1 MTAPLRLPALTLTTR
16 HTPVLFPWQV
26 STTVSRTGVLIGVN
40 QLAGGRAF
48 AYDPWECYAASVVSS
63 PNMVVLGQL
72 GTGKSALV
80 KTYLR
85 RQLACGRQAFVLDP
99 KGEYAPLA
107 AAAGLTR
114 VRLAPGGEHRVN
126 PLDPPPGRSNPEE
139 LVRSRTAVVAALAG
153 GGLGRELSAEER
165 AGVTAAVG
173 ELGTE
178 PGRGPVLAD
187 VAARL
192 LDPSAAMAAQ
202 LATTP
207 ERLAAAVRPAALELR
222 RLLDG
227 DLGGMVDGPSTV
239 TLDPDGPGVV
249 VDLSAVHDGDGLIPV
264 MVCAGHWLT
273 AALDAGSSRRRLLL
287 VDEAWALLHAAATT
301 RWLQGVSKL
310 ARRHGIALIT
320 VVHRLSDLSGQ
331 ADAGSATAARAQGLL
346 ADAETK
352 VVYRQSPGERM
363 LAAQL
368 LGLTG
373 PEAELVSRLPRHR
386 AVWLV
391 GGHVSVVDHVLA
403 PEEFALVDTDARMRS

>member
-1 MTAPLRLPALTLTTR
+1 MSAPLRLPALTLTTR
-16 HTPVLFPWQV
+16 HTPVVYPWQAS
-26 STTVSRTGVLIGVN
+26 STLPAAGVLIGVN
-40 QLAGGRAF
+40 QLAGARSF
-48 AYDPWECYAASVVSS
+48 AYDPWECYAANVVSS

-107 AAAGLTR
+107 ESSGIAH

-126 PLDPPPGRSNPEE
+126 PLDPPPGPAKPET
-139 LVRSRTAVVAALAG
+139 LVRARAGVVAALAG

-165 AGVTAAVG
+165 AGITAAVT
-173 ELGTE
+173 ELDAD
-178 PGRGPVLAD
+178 PVLGD
-187 VAARL
+187 VADRL

-207 ERLAAAVRPAALELR
+207 DRLAAAVRPAALELR

-227 DLGGMVDGPSTV
+227 DLAGMVDGPSTV
-239 TLDPDGPGVV
+239 QLDPEGPGVV
-249 VDLSAVHDGDGLIPV
+249 VDLSAVHGGDGLIPV
-264 MVCAGHWLT
+264 MVCAGQWLT
-273 AALDAGSSRRRLLL
+273 AALEAGLPCRRLLL
-287 VDEAWALLHAAATT
+287 VDEAWALLHSAATT
-301 RWLQGVSKL
+301 AWLQAVSKL

-331 ADAGSATAARAQGLL
+331 ADAGTATAARAQGLL

-352 VVYRQSPGERM
+352 VIYRQAPGERT
-363 LAAQL
+363 LAADL

-373 PEAELVSRLPRHR
+373 AETDLVCRLARHR
-386 AVWLV
+386 ALWLV
-391 GGHVSVVDHVLA
+391 GGHVAVVDHVLA
-403 PEEFALVDTDARMRS
+403 PDEVELVDTDARMRS

>member
-16 HTPVLFPWQV
+16 HTPVIYPWQV
-26 STTVSRTGVLIGVN
+26 SATLPRTGVLIGVN
-40 QLAGGRAF
+40 QLAGGTAF
-48 AYDPWECYAASVVSS
+48 AYDPWECYAAGVVSS

-80 KTYLR
+80 KTYLN

-107 AAAGLTR
+107 AAAGLAH
-114 VRLAPGGEHRVN
+114 VRLAPGGADRVN
-126 PLDPPPGRSNPEE
+126 PLDPPPGRPNAD
-139 LVRSRTAVVAALAG
+139 AVARARAGVVTALAG

-165 AGVTAAVG
+165 AGITAAVT
-173 ELGTE
+173 EL
-178 PGRGPVLAD
+178 RDRPVLAD

-207 ERLAAAVRPAALELR
+207 DRLAAAVRPAALELR

-227 DLGGMVDGPSTV
+227 DLAGMVDGPSTV

-249 VDLSAVHDGDGLIPV
+249 VDLSAVHGGDGLLPV
-264 MVCAGHWLT
+264 MVCAGQWLT
-273 AALDAGSSRRRLLL
+273 AVLDAGSVRRRLLL
-287 VDEAWALLHAAATT
+287 VDEAWALLHSAATT
-301 RWLQGVSKL
+301 GWLQSVSKL

-331 ADAGSATAARAQGLL
+331 ADAGTATAARARGLL

-352 VVYRQSPGERM
+352 VVYRQAPGERA
-363 LAAQL
+363 LAADL

-373 PEAELVSRLPRHR
+373 AETELVCRLARHR
-386 AVWLV
+386 ALWLV
-391 GGHVSVVDHVLA
+391 GAHAAVVDHVLA
-403 PEEFALVDTDARMRS
+403 PDEVGLVDTDARMRS

>member
-1 MTAPLRLPALTLTTR
+1 MSAPLRVPAVTLTTR
-16 HTPVLFPWQV
+16 HSPVVYPWQTSV
-26 STTVSRTGVLIGVN
+26 GLPRTGVPIGVN
-40 QLAGGRAF
+40 QLAGATAF
-48 AYDPWECYAASVVSS
+48 SYDPWECYAASVVSS

-107 AAAGLTR
+107 DAAGLAH
-114 VRLAPGGEHRVN
+114 VRLAPGGTDRVN
-126 PLDPPPGRSNPEE
+126 PLDPPPGPVNAETLTRAR
-139 LVRSRTAVVAALAG
+139 VGVVVALAG

-165 AGVTAAVG
+165 AGITAAVT
-173 ELGTE
+173 ELGSD
-178 PGRGPVLAD
+178 PVLAD
-187 VAARL
+187 VAVRL

-227 DLGGMVDGPSTV
+227 DLAGMVDGPSTV
-239 TLDPDGPGVV
+239 RLDPTGPGVV
-249 VDLSAVHDGDGLIPV
+249 VDLSAVHGSDGLIPV
-264 MVCAGHWLT
+264 MVCAGLWLS
-273 AALDAGSSRRRLLL
+273 ALLDAGSPARRLLL
-287 VDEAWALLHAAATT
+287 VDEAWALLHSAATT
-301 RWLQGVSKL
+301 GWLQSISKL

-331 ADAGSATAARAQGLL
+331 ADAGTAIAARAQGLL

-352 VVYRQSPGERM
+352 VVYRQAPSERA
-363 LAAQL
+363 LATEL

-373 PEAELVSRLPRHR
+373 AETDLACRLARHR
-386 AVWLV
+386 ALWLV
-391 GGHVSVVDHVLA
+391 GSHAAVVDHVLA
-403 PEEFALVDTDARMRS
+403 PDEVDLVDTDARMRS